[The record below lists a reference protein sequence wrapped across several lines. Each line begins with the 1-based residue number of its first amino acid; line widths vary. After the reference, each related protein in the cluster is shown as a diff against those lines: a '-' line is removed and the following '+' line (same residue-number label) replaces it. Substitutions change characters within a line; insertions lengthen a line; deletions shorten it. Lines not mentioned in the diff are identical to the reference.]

1 MNRRR
6 IKSVGLAVLGLTAM
20 AVVPAF
26 GMNKHRVTIFH
37 DVTLGKTKL
46 AAGEYLVKWETHSPE
61 ATVTIQGYGK
71 IQGTAMG
78 KVVEHREK
86 FDQDTIVDAP
96 GENGSRRL
104 VEIRFGGTNKSIVFE
119 ES

>member
-6 IKSVGLAVLGLTAM
+6 IKSSLLAVLAVTAM

-26 GMNKHRVTIFH
+26 GANRHRVTVFH
-37 DVTLGKTKL
+37 DVTVGKTKL
-46 AAGEYLVKWETHSPE
+46 ARGEYLLKWETHSPE

-71 IQGTAMG
+71 VQGTEMG
-78 KVVEHREK
+78 KVVVHNEK
-86 FDQDTIVDAP
+86 FDQDVIVESPD
-96 GENGSRRL
+96 ENGSMKV
-104 VEIRFGGTNKSIVFE
+104 VEIRFGGTNKSIVFG